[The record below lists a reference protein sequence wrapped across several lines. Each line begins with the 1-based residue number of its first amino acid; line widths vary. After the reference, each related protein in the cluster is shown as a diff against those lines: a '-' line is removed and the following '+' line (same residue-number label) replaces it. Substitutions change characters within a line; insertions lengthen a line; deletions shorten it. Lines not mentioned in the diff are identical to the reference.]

1 MEQGSNYIEINKALW
16 NEKTKHHLASD
27 FYDMPAFLAGENT
40 LNSPELALLGD
51 VKGLKILHLQCH
63 FGQDSL
69 SLARMGAEVTG
80 VDLSDKA
87 IEAANGLAKELGLN
101 TRFICCDL
109 YSLPQYLDE
118 QFDIVFTSYGTIGW
132 LPHIKTWAEVVARYV
147 SQGGKFVFA
156 DFHPALWM
164 FDNEFTYV
172 QYPYFN
178 GEAIVETEKGTYA
191 DKDADIELESVGWN
205 HGLAEVMQ
213 SLIDAGLQIEVF
225 EELDFSPYDCCA
237 KTVEIE
243 RGKFQIKG
251 MEGKLPIMYTLRASK
266 L

>member
-1 MEQGSNYIEINKALW
+1 M
-16 NEKTKHHLASD
+16 
-27 FYDMPAFLAGENT
+27 
-40 LNSPELALLGD
+40 
-51 VKGLKILHLQCH
+51 
-63 FGQDSL
+63 
-69 SLARMGAEVTG
+69 
-80 VDLSDKA
+80 
-87 IEAANGLAKELGLN
+87 
-101 TRFICCDL
+101 
-109 YSLPQYLDE
+109 
-118 QFDIVFTSYGTIGW
+118 
-132 LPHIKTWAEVVARYV
+132 VARYV

-225 EELDFSPYDCCA
+225 EELDFSPYDCFA

-251 MEGKLPIMYTLRASK
+251 MEGKLPIMYTLKASK